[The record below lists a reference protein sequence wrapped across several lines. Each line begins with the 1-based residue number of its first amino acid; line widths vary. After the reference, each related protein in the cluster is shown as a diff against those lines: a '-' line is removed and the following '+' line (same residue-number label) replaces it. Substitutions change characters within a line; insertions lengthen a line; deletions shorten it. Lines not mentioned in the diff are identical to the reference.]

1 MEKEKSM
8 DGWPTIPEIIWAM
21 EEIFDTIK
29 EIPMFD
35 MWGKSGKY
43 TVEEASRM
51 RTSKRALTKFEKSEH
66 KENALKIAKKAEAA
80 NKVFAV
86 LGVITSAAE
95 IFASAK
101 EIEAVWNSE
110 ETSLDEKI
118 LTTLA
123 SSSFIGEGAAHI
135 IQSAQT
141 LLTKLPKEL
150 GNGYKALGK
159 VASVFKI
166 AGGTF
171 NSVKGITKLSEEN
184 LKPGE
189 QMKAIS
195 DWISGLL
202 DVGGGILEFTPLAPL
217 AIPLGFLSTAVSW
230 AGNLFEAEN
239 WLCGSIVVGVGVV
252 VSALLFTLIVT
263 FNSTMATAL
272 GLASASF
279 AQILIGSVVGI
290 AAGLAVLAG
299 VGYLI
304 AEMASSI
311 PELEQGGFPVV
322 GQRFIAREAG
332 PELVGTL
339 NGRNAVVN
347 NNQIVES
354 VSRGAYVA
362 FLASF
367 RSRENLVNVEVFLDG
382 KQLVTAV
389 CA

>member
-1 MEKEKSM
+1 
-8 DGWPTIPEIIWAM
+8 
-21 EEIFDTIK
+21 
-29 EIPMFD
+29 
-35 MWGKSGKY
+35 
-43 TVEEASRM
+43 
-51 RTSKRALTKFEKSEH
+51 
-66 KENALKIAKKAEAA
+66 
-80 NKVFAV
+80 
-86 LGVITSAAE
+86 
-95 IFASAK
+95 
-101 EIEAVWNSE
+101 
-110 ETSLDEKI
+110 
-118 LTTLA
+118 
-123 SSSFIGEGAAHI
+123 
-135 IQSAQT
+135 
-141 LLTKLPKEL
+141 
-150 GNGYKALGK
+150 
-159 VASVFKI
+159 
-166 AGGTF
+166 
-171 NSVKGITKLSEEN
+171 
-184 LKPGE
+184 
-189 QMKAIS
+189 MKAIS